1 MSKVL
6 ASFKEPSGKR
16 YAVIGNRMVD
26 RVPETGEFITERVTL
41 YEDDDLDIAYLA
53 YGMYLDHAWRKVQLI
68 DRNDSE

>member
-26 RVPETGEFITERVTL
+26 RLPETGEFVTERVTL
-41 YEDDDLDIAYLA
+41 YEDDNLDIAYLA
-53 YGMYLDHAWRKVQLI
+53 YDIYKDQEWRKVQLI
-68 DRNDSE
+68 ERDDSE

>member
-16 YAVIGNRMVD
+16 YAVTGNRLVD
-26 RVPETGEFITERVTL
+26 RLPETGEFDMERVTL
-41 YEDDDLDIAYLA
+41 YEDDNLELARIA
-53 YGMYLDHAWRKVQLI
+53 YGMYLDHAWRKAQLI